1 MKKKIRKMILML
13 AVMLVGFIAVAGVP
27 RFKVNKGAAY
37 GIAILDFESKRQVD
51 GVKAYVSYAGDGK
64 GTYEMYPGNSHENF
78 EFCFF
83 DPGVYHVWFH
93 HYEYGDCYADFHV
106 GEEESEE
113 GGVTI
118 LASLFLAK

>member
-1 MKKKIRKMILML
+1 MKCILAILMRISSF
-13 AVMLVGFIAVAGVP
+13 VF
-27 RFKVNKGAAY
+27 
-37 GIAILDFESKRQVD
+37 FE
-51 GVKAYVSYAGDGK
+51 
-64 GTYEMYPGNSHENF
+64 
-78 EFCFF
+78 
-83 DPGVYHVWFH
+83 PGVYHVWFH